1 MHRVSHGG
9 FRHTTNRKKTVQKNT
24 KEIITKFLTGE
35 ASPGEQATL
44 KQWISASEENK
55 KEFETYSALWNK
67 SKRLV
72 LSRSIDVEALLKNTK
87 NRIGEFQTKKRWLT
101 YLQQAAAVL
110 ILAFSFSFLYNFFAN
125 KTTETTA
132 EQTILQEV
140 QAAYGTRTKLQ
151 LADGTNVWLN
161 SGSTLRFPTSFKNT
175 NERRVV
181 LNGEGYFDVTQNESK
196 PFVVNTEK
204 LNIKVYGTR
213 FNVSAYKGYNDM
225 TVVLE
230 EGKVALEKEYASGTK
245 ELMVMK
251 PNDIIEYHSAEN
263 KLYHS
268 SASNLKRY
276 TSWKDGYIVFYG
288 DHIYK
293 VVETLERWYNV
304 DFEIKDEA
312 LKNYSFTA
320 TFEGETLEQVL
331 KLLSLSS
338 PIAYKITPARKT
350 SDNTYTTRKVTL
362 SIKK

>member
-1 MHRVSHGG
+1 MQ
-9 FRHTTNRKKTVQKNT
+9 NNT

-35 ASPGEQATL
+35 ASPEEQATL

-72 LSRSIDVEALLKNTK
+72 LSRSIDVEALLRNTK
-87 NRIGEFQTKKRWLT
+87 NQIGEFQTKKRWLT

-110 ILAFSFSFLYNFFAN
+110 ILAFSFSFLYTYFSS
-125 KTTETTA
+125 KTSETTA
-132 EQTILQEV
+132 EQTVFQEI
-140 QAAYGTRTKLQ
+140 QAAFGTHTKLH
-151 LADGTNVWLN
+151 LADGTTVWLN
-161 SGSTLRFPTSFKNT
+161 SGSTLRFPTSFSNT
-175 NERRVV
+175 DKRVV
-181 LNGEGYFDVTQNESK
+181 ELDGEGYFDVAHNPNK

-204 LNIKVYGTR
+204 LNVKVYGTR
-213 FNVSAYKGYNDM
+213 FNVLAYKDYDEM

-230 EGKVALEKEYASGTK
+230 EGKVALEKEYASGPK
-245 ELMVMK
+245 ELMIMA
-251 PNDIIEYHSAEN
+251 PNDIAEYHTREN

-268 SASNLKRY
+268 STTNLKRY

-288 DHIYK
+288 DHINK
-293 VVETLERWYNV
+293 VVQTLEHWYNV
-304 DFEIKDEA
+304 DIEIKDEG

-320 TFEGETLEQVL
+320 TFKGETLEQVL

-338 PIAYKITPARKT
+338 PIAYKITPAKKT
-350 SDNTYTTRKVTL
+350 AENFYTTRKVTL

>member
-1 MHRVSHGG
+1 
-9 FRHTTNRKKTVQKNT
+9 VQKNI
-24 KEIITKFLTGE
+24 KEIITKFLTDE
-35 ASPGEQATL
+35 ASPEEQALL
-44 KQWISASEENK
+44 KHWISASEENK

-67 SKRLV
+67 SKTLV
-72 LSRSIDVEALLKNTK
+72 LSHSIDVETMLRNTK
-87 NRIGEFQTKKRWLT
+87 KRIGEFQSPKRWIT

-110 ILAFSFSFLYNFFAN
+110 VLAFSFSFLYTYFTN
-125 KTTETTA
+125 KTTEQDA
-132 EQTILQEV
+132 EQTVFQEV
-140 QAAYGTRTKLQ
+140 QAAYGTHTKLQ
-151 LADGTNVWLN
+151 LADGTTVWLN
-161 SGSTLRFPTSFKNT
+161 SGSSLRFPTSFSAST
-175 NERRVV
+175 ERRVE
-181 LNGEGYFDVTQNESK
+181 LNGEGYFDVTKNPNK
-196 PFVVNTEK
+196 PFIVNTDK
-204 LNIKVYGTR
+204 LNVKVYGTS
-213 FNVSAYKGYNDM
+213 FNVLSYKEYDEM

-245 ELMVMK
+245 ELMILK
-251 PNDIIEYHSAEN
+251 PNDIVEYHSTDN

-268 SASNLKRY
+268 SSNNLKRY